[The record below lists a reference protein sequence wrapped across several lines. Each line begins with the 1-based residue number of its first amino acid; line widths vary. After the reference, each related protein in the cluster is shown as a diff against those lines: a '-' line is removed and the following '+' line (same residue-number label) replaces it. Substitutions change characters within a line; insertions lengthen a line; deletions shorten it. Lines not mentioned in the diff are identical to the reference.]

1 MYLYIIHIGYNE
13 IPVPSN
19 QIIVS
24 KLPTSKVIALRSNA
38 NGKFV
43 CAENGGKNSLI
54 ANRNA
59 ISTWE
64 TFDLI
69 ILNEDNVALKSH
81 ANKLYVSA
89 KNAGN
94 SPLIANRT
102 EVSSS
107 ATFRMIDLGNEK
119 VAFIAVNKK
128 YVCADYFGMSALI
141 ANRTNVSGWE
151 AFDLIRL

>member
-1 MYLYIIHIGYNE
+1 M
-13 IPVPSN
+13 
-19 QIIVS
+19 
-24 KLPTSKVIALRSNA
+24 
-38 NGKFV
+38 
-43 CAENGGKNSLI
+43 I
-54 ANRNA
+54 ANCNA

-69 ILNEDNVALKSH
+69 ILNGDNVALKSH

-119 VAFIAVNKK
+119 VAFIAVNEK

-141 ANRTNVSGWE
+141 ANRTNVSGWKV
-151 AFDLIRL
+151 FDRIRL